1 MSWRRVSHDRAIPNQ
16 APCIYSVLDISHGEE
31 LLASV
36 PGFWDAFCQ
45 PMDTKTVSSALR
57 FLLIAFEVGIVAI
70 VSFILGLLVQQE
82 RTKELIAELRRLRGD

>member
-1 MSWRRVSHDRAIPNQ
+1 MQ
-16 APCIYSVLDISHGEE
+16 ASQGSGTL
-31 LLASV
+31 
-36 PGFWDAFCQ
+36 FCQ